1 MFRSNE
7 LQARACLCISS
18 LAYKHLAPA
27 HLHFSYRIETAIQ
40 NIQYFSQTINIGL
53 FSIIMY
59 TLPTHIYFSI
69 LDAFICTSSKSLQLT
84 NLASSTE
91 LLEMTFMT
99 KL

>member
-1 MFRSNE
+1 MLRSNE

-18 LAYKHLAPA
+18 LAYKHLALP

-53 FSIIMY
+53 FSIIIN

-69 LDAFICTSSKSLQLT
+69 LDALYVQVVNPS
-84 NLASSTE
+84 N
-91 LLEMTFMT
+91 
-99 KL
+99 